1 MHTRLVTRKS
11 NTITSSHIM
20 IRSKLVFIWPMYLRE
35 TIIYFMIHRQFT
47 NLYHLCVQSSRCRQR
62 NCKQRTLDKL
72 ETKDIILNSSHPYT
86 IEVLY
91 CTTLGVLLDAL
102 GLLTLNHKSYVS
114 FVRSNF
120 ESSRKCF
127 HNVIHRGVSCIHH
140 LYLTVP
146 FQYDSLRAHTS
157 LTVTKNNFK
166 VQNI

>member
-1 MHTRLVTRKS
+1 
-11 NTITSSHIM
+11 M
-20 IRSKLVFIWPMYLRE
+20 ILSR
-35 TIIYFMIHRQFT
+35 HRQFT
-47 NLYHLCVQSSRCRQR
+47 NLYYLGVYCSRCRQR

-114 FVRSNF
+114 FARSNF
-120 ESSRKCF
+120 KSSRKCF
-127 HNVIHRGVSCIHH
+127 HNVIHRGVSCIYH

-166 VQNI
+166 VQNIQIVRYSTSQEILTKYPLDKALFLHILNSVDYRVR